1 MPHAVQKAKET
12 FTVPEVARMV
22 GVSRIAI
29 FKKIQNG
36 QIRATKVGRIYAIPK
51 SELSGVLGVVLSKR
65 QKETVEKAVD
75 KTVKEYRETLRLL
88 GDA

>member
-1 MPHAVQKAKET
+1 
-12 FTVPEVARMV
+12 MV

-29 FKKIQNG
+29 FKKIKNG
-36 QIRATKVGRIYAIPK
+36 QIRATKVGRVYAIPK
-51 SELSGVLGVVLSKR
+51 AELSDILGVILSKR

-88 GDA
+88 GSA